1 MTTLKTAQLKE
12 RARRE
17 RNNSAADASSTTNK
31 HVKSD

>member
-17 RNNSAADASSTTNK
+17 RINCANNTATNEHLK
-31 HVKSD
+31 AE